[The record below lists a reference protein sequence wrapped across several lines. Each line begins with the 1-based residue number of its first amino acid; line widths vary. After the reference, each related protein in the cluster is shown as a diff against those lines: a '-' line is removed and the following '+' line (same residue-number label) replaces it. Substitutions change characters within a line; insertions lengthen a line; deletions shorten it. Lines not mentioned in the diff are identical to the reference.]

1 MAEERNE
8 KQSQAVTHSTINT
21 LHAMQAQMD
30 ILKTLHST
38 TRILTDQ
45 QEQHNSRFE
54 ETMTKVLQ
62 STMQIYQ
69 TILQFQDLPPQVMRQ
84 QPVYLLDAKGYEL
97 PFYLEFITSR
107 DVSYVFR
114 YITPILMFSRLSS
127 SH

>member
-8 KQSQAVTHSTINT
+8 NQSQTVTRSATNT
-21 LHAMQAQMD
+21 LHALEAQMD
-30 ILKTLHST
+30 ILKKLHST
-38 TRILTDQ
+38 TRVLMEQ

-54 ETMTKVLQ
+54 ATMTKVLQ
-62 STMQIYQ
+62 STLQNYQ

-107 DVSYVFR
+107 DVSYVLR
-114 YITPILMFSRLSS
+114 HITPILIFSRLSS